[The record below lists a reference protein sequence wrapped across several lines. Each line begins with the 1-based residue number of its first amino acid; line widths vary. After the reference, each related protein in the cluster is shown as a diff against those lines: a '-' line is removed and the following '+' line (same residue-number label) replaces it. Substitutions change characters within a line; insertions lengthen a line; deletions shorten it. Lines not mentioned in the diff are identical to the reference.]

1 MATVLFLEQKI
12 FALNT
17 GTIKYS
23 EISTA
28 CAVKH
33 HTVGKGV
40 VREELSLHQPI
51 PVLPESSCGAPSFSS
66 PSGEL
71 CAYPPPLHPAEAV
84 GHLCLSSVT
93 CLRCGYT
100 CSSESSLL
108 ITATRC
114 HVLCACVVVSTHC
127 AHTHGLFSSTNKA
140 PVSKSPCVFGHL

>member
-1 MATVLFLEQKI
+1 MATVLFLEQKM

-40 VREELSLHQPI
+40 VRAELSLHQPI
-51 PVLPESSCGAPSFSS
+51 PVLPESICGAPSFSS
-66 PSGEL
+66 PAGAL
-71 CAYPPPLHPAEAV
+71 GAYLPPLHPAEAV
-84 GHLCLSSVT
+84 GHVCLSSVT

-108 ITATRC
+108 VTATRC
-114 HVLCACVVVSTHC
+114 HVLYACVMIITHC
-127 AHTHGLFSSTNKA
+127 AHTHRLFSSTNKA
-140 PVSKSPCVFGHL
+140 SGSKSPYVFGHL